1 MKNKIEIERFKFEI
15 GLISKLKILNLL
27 SLVAERPPF
36 FFPLELEVR
45 PVVVLGLLTR
55 QHHPGFHQ
63 DTEEESFL
71 IPLRSLDDAAIQYLR
86 QGLKIL
92 EIALSDRTDEPRYLV
107 AAVVAGQ
114 LA

>member
-1 MKNKIEIERFKFEI
+1 MKLE
-15 GLISKLKILNLL
+15 ILNLL
-27 SLVAERPPF
+27 SLVAKRSPF

-45 PVVVLGLLTR
+45 PIVVLGLLTG
-55 QHHPGFHQ
+55 QHHPGFHH

-71 IPLRSLDDAAIQYLR
+71 IRLRSLDDAAIQHRR
-86 QGLKIL
+86 QSLKIL
-92 EIALSDRTDEPRYLV
+92 EVALSDRTDEPRYLI